1 MLRSRAHCT
10 GISSV
15 AAGTWL
21 AILFTFSALVSLRQV
36 TYGPAFGFS
45 DHFSHMN
52 AARLF
57 PRVGRALWRT
67 PISEMFGGLDPARA
81 STMPADVRSQGQ
93 LLDVPGWPADKPL
106 VAGWTQIP
114 RPYPPGDMVLVAPIA
129 VLYHFTPLSFAAA
142 THLLVLL
149 FLATAHVAFFFVWRS
164 VPRDGAVL
172 YVAAAIV
179 AYLYVDFWTLRG
191 FYDAAAVV
199 PLLLSGRYLA
209 ERRWLAVVVSIATAV
224 FLHFRAL
231 YYLPWMLVAA
241 ASIVRSRA
249 WAEWE
254 AREWVALAAAGLLG
268 AAAVYAL
275 VLVTPSLGAMPLE
288 NPIHPGHIKALP
300 TAAFV
305 LVLGVAAAVF
315 ARTRAWLDFT
325 LLVWLA
331 LVLVLTRQ
339 VQAWHAFLL
348 LPWIFAPSASTVG
361 RAARIQFVVTVALAV
376 FL

>member
-1 MLRSRAHCT
+1 MLPSRAQCT

-21 AILFTFSALVSLRQV
+21 AILFILSAWVSLRQV

-57 PRVGRALWRT
+57 PRVGCGLWRT

-81 STMPADVRSQGQ
+81 STVPADVRSQGQ

-149 FLATAHVAFFFVWRS
+149 FLAVAHVAFFFVWRS
-164 VPRDGAVL
+164 APRDGAVL
-172 YVAAAIV
+172 YAGAAIV

-191 FYDAAAVV
+191 FFDMAAVV
-199 PLLLSGRYLA
+199 PLLLCGRYVA
-209 ERRWLAVVVSIATAV
+209 ERRWLAVVVSFSTAV
-224 FLHFRAL
+224 SLHFRAL

-241 ASIVRSRA
+241 FNIVRSRA
-249 WAEWE
+249 WAQWK
-254 AREWVALAAAGLLG
+254 AREWVALSVAGLVGG
-268 AAAVYAL
+268 AALYAL
-275 VLVTPSLGAMPLE
+275 LLVTPALAAMPLE
-288 NPIHPGHIKALP
+288 NPINPGHIKAVP
-300 TAAFV
+300 TVAFV
-305 LVLGVAAAVF
+305 LVLSLAAAVF
-315 ARTRAWLDFT
+315 ARMRAWLDCA

-361 RAARIQFVVTVALAV
+361 RVARIQFVATVTLAV